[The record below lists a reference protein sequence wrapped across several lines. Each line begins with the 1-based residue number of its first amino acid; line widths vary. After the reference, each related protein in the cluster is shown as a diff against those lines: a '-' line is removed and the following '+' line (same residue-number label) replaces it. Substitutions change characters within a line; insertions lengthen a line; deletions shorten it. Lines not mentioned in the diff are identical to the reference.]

1 MLSAA
6 TEDAF
11 KVNLAADVLHQFG
24 SARICVQGSS
34 MLPSIRPGDQIELQ
48 STPVSEIKQG
58 DIVAYRRDDRL
69 FVHRVIGKDAAGQ
82 LLTRGDTLPQADAP
96 VSESEFLGVV
106 TSVFRDGTRVDQ
118 RNSFA
123 HRATAAL
130 FRRSQLCAAL
140 FLKFSLF
147 SSGAKAQS

>member
-11 KVNLAADVLHQFG
+11 KVNLAADVLHHFG

-48 STPVSEIKQG
+48 STPISEIKQG

-69 FVHRVIGKDAAGQ
+69 FVHRVVARDGQ
-82 LLTRGDTLPQADAP
+82 EVVTRGDTLPQADAP
-96 VSESEFLGVV
+96 VI
-106 TSVFRDGTRVDQ
+106 
-118 RNSFA
+118 
-123 HRATAAL
+123 
-130 FRRSQLCAAL
+130 
-140 FLKFSLF
+140 
-147 SSGAKAQS
+147 QS

>member
-34 MLPSIRPGDQIELQ
+34 MLPSIRPGDQIELH
-48 STPVSEIKQG
+48 STPLSEIKQG
-58 DIVAYRRDDRL
+58 DIVAHRRDDRL

-82 LLTRGDTLPQADAP
+82 LLTRGDTLPQADAS
-96 VSESEFLGVV
+96 VSESELLGSV
-106 TSVFRDGTRVDQ
+106 TGVFRGEKRVD
-118 RNSFA
+118 
-123 HRATAAL
+123 HRATPAQRFAAKI
-130 FRRSQLCAAL
+130 FRRSRFCAAL
-140 FLKFSLF
+140 FIKFATL
-147 SSGAKAQS
+147 